1 MRNVYPIEEHI
12 MKKAKSSSGK
22 ARKSTSSSTTHRFY
36 DDGWAIAETL
46 FRSRRDL
53 GAEKLQAIAE
63 ATREYTDSLTSIP
76 ALSEQIAFASDA
88 IDELSK
94 YLGKTDLEHIGS
106 DAVTYARRN
115 PLATMGVALVLGVAA
130 TRILMP
136 TQEPKKPNKKT
147 KRPKAIRSKSMAG
160 HRSANGSDPAH
171 A

>member
-1 MRNVYPIEEHI
+1 
-12 MKKAKSSSGK
+12 MKKDKSSSTK
-22 ARKSTSSSTTHRFY
+22 ARKGTSSSTTHRLY
-36 DDGWAIAETL
+36 DDAWAIAETL

-63 ATREYTDSLTSIP
+63 ATREYAVSMASIP
-76 ALSEQIAFASDA
+76 PLSEQIAFASDA

-106 DAVTYARRN
+106 DALTYARRN
-115 PLATMGVALVLGVAA
+115 PVATVGVALALGVAT

-136 TQEPKKPNKKT
+136 GQETKKPSKKA
-147 KRPKAIRSKSMAG
+147 KRSTSAPRKSMAG
-160 HRSANGSDPAH
+160 PRGANGSDPAH